1 MMYIAVSWL
10 FQDFLQVFLSQNI
23 PVPEYF
29 LLFLLFRVLLQE
41 ENDKTAVWVAFTGG
55 ILWDLRWTGLPGLS
69 SGLYVFVVLLISWLW
84 HLFPATGRMT
94 WVFCLLLWFG
104 PLIVFI
110 IRTLV
115 WNAGG
120 SFPVSGFLVQQ
131 LCIIP
136 IIIIMGAYFN
146 WKVSAY
152 ND

>member
-1 MMYIAVSWL
+1 MYIAVSWL

-94 WVFCLLLWFG
+94 WVFYKDPCMECRWVLPRFRFSCST
-104 PLIVFI
+104 IVY
-110 IRTLV
+110 
-115 WNAGG
+115 NSHYYYYG
-120 SFPVSGFLVQQ
+120 SLFQ
-131 LCIIP
+131 LESFSI
-136 IIIIMGAYFN
+136 
-146 WKVSAY
+146 
-152 ND
+152 